1 MNMRAPDGKPIL
13 AAVHQIIFLCIT
25 QMLPAAVGKVKA
37 ASLGVPLPDTIV
49 GRLND
54 ARLTS
59 LTFAQ
64 CRLDVFQFRNIEGD
78 TGNVQ
83 STTVFVANGI
93 GAHLGPNVFAGF
105 GKNPISGIELFAAA
119 QVLPH
124 GFQRASCRERE
135 EKAEDGGSANKQ
147 SGKRRDTH
155 EHETRTETERHK
167 TN

>member
-64 CRLDVFQFRNIEGD
+64 CRLDVFQFRNIEVD

-83 STTVFVANGI
+83 RPTVFVADGV
-93 GAHLGPNVFAGF
+93 GAHRGQIG
-105 GKNPISGIELFAAA
+105 
-119 QVLPH
+119 
-124 GFQRASCRERE
+124 RAHVWTPVTWPRGMPS
-135 EKAEDGGSANKQ
+135 SA
-147 SGKRRDTH
+147 
-155 EHETRTETERHK
+155 
-167 TN
+167 